1 MSIWHSH
8 SGDIFWYIPQGNTDQ
23 LWRPFGP
30 AFGHLGV
37 LDVVLHALRPHDP
50 GNAALDSDKF
60 NKKFTH
66 KYKNVHQE
74 IQNLLSRNPFFPETF
89 LRIFLFSISFRNL
102 FQNFYFRFFR
112 ILRMFLF
119 RIFLFELV

>member
-50 GNAALDSDKF
+50 GNAAFDSDKF
-60 NKKFTH
+60 MIPLL
-66 KYKNVHQE
+66 VPE
-74 IQNLLSRNPFFPETF
+74 ILPGAFFCDEGHDDGGIGYSSSWMS
-89 LRIFLFSISFRNL
+89 LEI
-102 FQNFYFRFFR
+102 
-112 ILRMFLF
+112 MFLYSLP
-119 RIFLFELV
+119 RECINIYVEKQLQ